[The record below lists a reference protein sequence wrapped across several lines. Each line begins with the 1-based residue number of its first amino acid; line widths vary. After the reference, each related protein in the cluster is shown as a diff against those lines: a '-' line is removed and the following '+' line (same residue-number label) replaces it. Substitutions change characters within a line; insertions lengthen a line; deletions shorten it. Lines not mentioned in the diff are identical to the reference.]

1 MPTIHKV
8 IIGNKLG

>member
-1 MPTIHKV
+1 MPTMHKV